1 MIRVLIVDDSEVVQN
16 YLYQLLSTDPEIQ
29 VVGAAASGFEAIEL
43 TKFHEPDV
51 ITMDIN
57 MDGMDGY
64 EATRRIM
71 ETVPTPII
79 IVSGNNAILEEGN
92 IFKSLEAGAIAVV
105 HRPPGFEHPEFS
117 AMKEELIQTIKI
129 ISRVRNT
136 RLFLPVGSEQ
146 KAAFKLVQKREN
158 YLSRIQVIA
167 IGASTGGPIALQKI
181 FSGLPAGLPLPV
193 LFVQHIA
200 PGFSQALLQWLSHTS
215 GIQLKIAVEGELI
228 TKGIGY
234 LAPDHYHMGIS
245 MERKIKLSNKP
256 SENGLKTS
264 INHLFRSVAETI
276 GPDAFGV
283 LLTGDGKDGVDA
295 LKIMRDKGAVT
306 LVQNEES
313 SVVFDMPGEAIKI
326 GAADLAVSLEGIVEI
341 LVKAGS
347 KNYA

>member
-1 MIRVLIVDDSEVVQN
+1 MIRVLIVDDSEVVRN
-16 YLYQLLSTDPEIQ
+16 FLYQLLSADPEIQ
-29 VVGAAASGFEAIEL
+29 VVGAAASGLEAIEL
-43 TKFHEPDV
+43 TKFHKPDV
-51 ITMDIN
+51 ITMDIT

-71 ETVPTPII
+71 GTVPTPII
-79 IVSGNNAILEEGN
+79 IVSGNHTILEEVN

-117 AMKEELIQTIKI
+117 SKREELIRTIKI
-129 ISRVRNT
+129 ISRVRNA
-136 RLFLPVGSEQ
+136 RLFPPLESEQ
-146 KAAFKLVQKREN
+146 EEPFKLVQKREN

-167 IGASTGGPIALQKI
+167 IGASTGGPMALQKI
-181 FSGLPAGLPLPV
+181 FSGLPAALPVPV

-200 PGFSQALLQWLSHTS
+200 PGFSRALLQWLSLTS

-245 MERKIKLSNKP
+245 IGRKIKLSNKP
-256 SENGLKTS
+256 AENGLETS

-283 LLTGDGKDGVDA
+283 LLTGDGNDGVDA
-295 LKIMRDKGAVT
+295 LKVMRDKGAIT
-306 LVQNEES
+306 IVQNEES

-326 GAADLAVSLEGIVEI
+326 GAADLAVSLEGIIDI
-341 LVKAGS
+341 LAKAGS
-347 KNYA
+347 KNYS